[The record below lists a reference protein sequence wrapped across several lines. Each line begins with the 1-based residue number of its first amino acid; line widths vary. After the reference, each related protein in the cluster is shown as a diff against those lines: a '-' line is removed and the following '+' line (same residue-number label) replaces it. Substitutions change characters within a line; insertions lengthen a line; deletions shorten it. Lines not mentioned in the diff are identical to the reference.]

1 MTKQEVLTTL
11 RFRQKSMN
19 DYRFYVAV
27 QKIIDSV
34 EDGTFT
40 NYEFISDIGLDL
52 RNKPTHNKFIE
63 ELEDGSR
70 MITHYRD
77 GARWVT
83 REL

>member
-19 DYRFYVAV
+19 DYHFYVAV

-40 NYEFISDIGLDL
+40 DYEFISDIGLEL
-52 RNKPTHNKFIE
+52 HNEPTHNKLIE
-63 ELEDGSR
+63 ELEDGSKK
-70 MITHYRD
+70 ITHFRD